1 MALPLKSRPFKAFI
15 FWRFFSRVFFVH
27 MSFPDFSL
35 KLIRNAT
42 YYLLTYTRLR
52 NKLKYQSTMS
62 KQAFC
67 PSLYSW
73 SACMSACKL
82 QAEICLHIVCLDW
95 SDEMKTNLSL
105 QVASWLEYED
115 GQNACLQ
122 LVLFCKRSWYL
133 GNFLNLGCLY

>member
-1 MALPLKSRPFKAFI
+1 MALLLKSRPFKAFI

-62 KQAFC
+62 KQAFS

-95 SDEMKTNLSL
+95 SDEMKTNTRIR
-105 QVASWLEYED
+105 
-115 GQNACLQ
+115 GPTKCLCPSKNPK
-122 LVLFCKRSWYL
+122 F
-133 GNFLNLGCLY
+133 F